1 MLAELSEMPGWEG
14 QSLFLEQEDSHHGG
28 RWVMP
33 LLSSLLRNLPS
44 WQFLFALFFC
54 ISKFI

>member
-1 MLAELSEMPGWEG
+1 MLAELSEVPGWEG
-14 QSLFLEQEDSHHGG
+14 QSLFLEQDSHHGRRLG
-28 RWVMP
+28 DAS
-33 LLSSLLRNLPS
+33 LSSLLRNLPS

>member
-1 MLAELSEMPGWEG
+1 MPTLGTSEVPGWEG
-14 QSLFLEQEDSHHGG
+14 QSLFLEQIHTMEGVGDAS
-28 RWVMP
+28 
-33 LLSSLLRNLPS
+33 LSSLLRNLPS